1 MMIAQLI
8 SAVFPDLLCVSIA
21 QDEFLGPAAIFALA
35 GDSWINSSMHVL
47 ATSVLLLCWR
57 IPWCQVPQVRQGGE
71 L

>member
-8 SAVFPDLLCVSIA
+8 SAVFSDLLCVSIA
-21 QDEFLGPAAIFALA
+21 QDEFRGPAAVFALA